1 MRQRTGFQSAKTNE
15 KRIVN
20 SGKDK
25 RDDISMMKNYYL
37 VEIDCINQERFLK
50 SCQRLGIDIFHVEH
64 QKNKW
69 IITIQEED
77 ISKLKK
83 VFYIH
88 YKVIGYKGLH
98 QIKRNIQKSKIF
110 LIGILSSLL
119 ALYFLSHLIL
129 SVEVIHSSNEI
140 RTLILNELEAR
151 QIAKYHFKKSFKE
164 LEQIKK
170 EIIKNNQSTIEWME
184 IENVGMKVK
193 VRVEERKLQ
202 NNEIQKEACHIIAKK
217 DGMIKSLSYSKGE
230 ALVGRNDYVKKGD
243 ILISG
248 IIHKEEEEKNVVC
261 AKGSV
266 QAEVWYKVS
275 LSYPMNYEENKR
287 TGKKRKNIKIQ
298 NNKVNTFLLKS
309 RIQTYEEENQFLF
322 EIFGTKIYLT
332 TQYEVIKEM
341 KTYTQEEVMKRLDLL
356 MEEKISSL
364 LQGKA
369 KILSKKVLK
378 KEENNGIMNVE
389 VFVSVLEDI
398 SMTQEFQRIKGDEDG
413 DAF

>member
-1 MRQRTGFQSAKTNE
+1 
-15 KRIVN
+15 
-20 SGKDK
+20 
-25 RDDISMMKNYYL
+25 MMKNYCL
-37 VEIDCINQERFLK
+37 VEIDCMNQERFLK
-50 SCQRLGIDIFHVEH
+50 SCQTIGIDIYHMEY
-64 QKNKW
+64 QNEKW

-77 ISKLKK
+77 IPKLKRI
-83 VFYIH
+83 FYIH
-88 YKVIGYKGLH
+88 YKVIGYKGIR
-98 QIKRNIQKSKIF
+98 QIRKNIQKNKIF
-110 LIGILSSLL
+110 LVCVLLSLCV
-119 ALYFLSHLIL
+119 LYFLSHLIL
-129 SVEVIHSSNEI
+129 SVEVIHSSKEI
-140 RTLILNELEAR
+140 RTLILNELEER

-164 LEQIKK
+164 LEQIKE
-170 EIIKNNQSTIEWME
+170 EIIKKNPTIIEWME

-202 NNEIQKEACHIIAKK
+202 KETNPKEACHVIAKK
-217 DGMIKSLSYSKGE
+217 EGIIKSLSYSKGE
-230 ALVGRNDYVKKGD
+230 ALVSRNDFVKKGD

-261 AKGSV
+261 ATGSV

-298 NNKVNTFLLKS
+298 NNRINSFLFKS

-322 EIFGTKIYLT
+322 EIFDTKIYLT
-332 TQYEVIKEM
+332 TQYEIIKEK
-341 KTYTQEEVMKRLDLL
+341 KTYTEEEALKRLDS
-356 MEEKISSL
+356 MIEEKFSTM
-364 LQGKA
+364 LQEKE

>member
-1 MRQRTGFQSAKTNE
+1 
-15 KRIVN
+15 
-20 SGKDK
+20 
-25 RDDISMMKNYYL
+25 MMKNYCL
-37 VEIDCINQERFLK
+37 VEIDCMNQERFLK
-50 SCQRLGIDIFHVEH
+50 SCQTIGIDIYHTEY
-64 QKNKW
+64 QNEKW

-77 ISKLKK
+77 ISKLKRI
-83 VFYIH
+83 FYIH
-88 YKVIGYKGLH
+88 YKVIGYKGIR
-98 QIKRNIQKSKIF
+98 QIRKNIQKNKIF
-110 LIGILSSLL
+110 LVCVLLSLCV
-119 ALYFLSHLIL
+119 LYFLSHLIL
-129 SVEVIHSSNEI
+129 SVEVIHSSKEI
-140 RTLILNELEAR
+140 RTLILNELEER

-164 LEQIKK
+164 LEQIKE
-170 EIIKNNQSTIEWME
+170 EIIKKNPTIIEWME

-202 NNEIQKEACHIIAKK
+202 KETNPKEACHVIAKK
-217 DGMIKSLSYSKGE
+217 EGIIKSLSYSKGE
-230 ALVGRNDYVKKGD
+230 ALVSRNDFVKKGD

-261 AKGSV
+261 ATGSV

-275 LSYPMNYEENKR
+275 LSYPLNYEENKR

-298 NNKVNTFLLKS
+298 NNRINSFLFKS

-322 EIFGTKIYLT
+322 EIFDTKIYLT
-332 TQYEVIKEM
+332 TQHEIIKEK
-341 KTYTQEEVMKRLDLL
+341 KTYTEEEILKRLDS
-356 MEEKISSL
+356 MIEEKFSTM
-364 LQGKA
+364 LQEKE